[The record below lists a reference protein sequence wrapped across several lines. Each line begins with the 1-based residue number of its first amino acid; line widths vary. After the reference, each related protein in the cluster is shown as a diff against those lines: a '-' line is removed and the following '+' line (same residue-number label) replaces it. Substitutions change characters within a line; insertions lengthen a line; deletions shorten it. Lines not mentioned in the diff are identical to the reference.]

1 MFVRTLYS
9 LECFSMDAIL
19 WCQGTLH
26 CKNSVKKT
34 KKYCDGESSELLNFK
49 LMKNS
54 VFSIEICSIGVEFV
68 WFSITFT
75 EY

>member
-1 MFVRTLYS
+1 
-9 LECFSMDAIL
+9 MDAIL

-26 CKNSVKKT
+26 CENSVKKT

-54 VFSIEICSIGVEFV
+54 VFSIEIFSIRVEFV
-68 WFSITFT
+68 
-75 EY
+75 